1 MKTTIIGNLTHVG
14 EIQTKETYSSQ
25 TVEVTVQEY
34 DHNSGT
40 AKEPQIFP
48 ITIFNKNIAALQAA
62 TLLGQRVAA
71 GCWLKSIKKTHEDKI
86 FYNIALNCTSLSK
99 TN

>member
-14 EIQTKETYSSQ
+14 EIQTKESYSSQ
-25 TVEVTVQEY
+25 ALEITVQEY
-34 DHNSGT
+34 DHNSGS

-48 ITIFNKNIAALQAA
+48 ITIFNKKIAELKPAEM
-62 TLLGQRVAA
+62 LGKRVVA
-71 GCWLKSIKKTHEDKI
+71 GCWLKSIKKDKDDKV
-86 FYNIALNCTSLSK
+86 FYNIALNCTTLAI